1 MMNLLTANKAGS
13 QIISNS
19 WLGSFIHSHN
29 VQLVDY
35 QKGQDED
42 EDDNG
47 DDHDDDH
54 DNDYDGDDY
63 FASSSQCTA

>member
-1 MMNLLTANKAGS
+1 MMTLLTANKAGS

-35 QKGQDED
+35 QKGQDDYED
-42 EDDNG
+42 A
-47 DDHDDDH
+47 HDDDQ
-54 DNDYDGDDY
+54 DNDYDDDDY
-63 FASSSQCTA
+63 FTSSSQCTA